1 MLFTHR
7 NTVLYR
13 IRRMQGDFGL
23 PLDDPACHAELL
35 LGVSALLFRDRGPDF
50 FLSGRITN

>member
-1 MLFTHR
+1 M
-7 NTVLYR
+7 LYR

-35 LGVSALLFRDRGPDF
+35 LGVSVLLFEDKGPDF
-50 FLSGRITN
+50 FLR